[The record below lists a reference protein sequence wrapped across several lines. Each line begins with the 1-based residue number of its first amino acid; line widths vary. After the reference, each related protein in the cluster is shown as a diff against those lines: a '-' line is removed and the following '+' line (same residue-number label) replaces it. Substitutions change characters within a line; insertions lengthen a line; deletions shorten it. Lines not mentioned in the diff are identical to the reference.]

1 VTSEGN
7 PLKGVGDP
15 TFPLSGGGFKGVGDP
30 GWAQPEACRQSP
42 RITPARMPIEAV
54 SAADSRF
61 LEGFRAPK
69 GTFRGVK
76 SQGFSLAETVITI
89 ALLGLILVAVAAMS
103 VQTQRGGVANRRMF
117 EANCLAQDLLERQMA
132 QSVYDL
138 ALGAQAPLSGYLQD
152 QTPYR
157 AVVEVYSL
165 GGSGPATGLSD
176 QEVKRVRVAVSWQDR
191 IGPHSAQAE
200 SVLARIPK

>member
-1 VTSEGN
+1 MNT
-7 PLKGVGDP
+7 
-15 TFPLSGGGFKGVGDP
+15 
-30 GWAQPEACRQSP
+30 
-42 RITPARMPIEAV
+42 
-54 SAADSRF
+54 
-61 LEGFRAPK
+61 RA
-69 GTFRGVK
+69 
-76 SQGFSLAETVITI
+76 FSLAETVITI

-117 EANCLAQDLLERQMA
+117 EANCLAQDLLEKQMA

-165 GGSGPATGLSD
+165 GSTGPANGLSD
-176 QEVKRVRVAVSWQDR
+176 QEIKRVRVAVTWQDK
-191 IGPHSAQAE
+191 IGSHTAQAE